1 MWFSLNCQ
9 KSNSWSGLYPSSIFA
24 IKIVESTKYWTHT
37 HIKIYFLFSSKQ
49 MQVMWIFFFTLGYRN
64 VWEFWSNSPDTNT
77 HTHTWSILQ
86 WKKSSFWRKKNSI
99 WKKRDLGQ
107 TLPLSLVSHMAIW
120 LYGYTAIWLTSVQ
133 TPSIVDS
140 QV

>member
-1 MWFSLNCQ
+1 MWFSVNCQ

-49 MQVMWIFFFTLGYRN
+49 TQVMWIFFFTLGYRN

-77 HTHTWSILQ
+77 HTHTHEVSY
-86 WKKSSFWRKKNSI
+86 SGKNLPSGEKRTVFEKREI
-99 WKKRDLGQ
+99 WVKLC
-107 TLPLSLVSHMAIW
+107 LCHLLAIW
-120 LYGYTAIWLTSVQ
+120 LYGYMANKCPNS
-133 TPSIVDS
+133 
-140 QV
+140 